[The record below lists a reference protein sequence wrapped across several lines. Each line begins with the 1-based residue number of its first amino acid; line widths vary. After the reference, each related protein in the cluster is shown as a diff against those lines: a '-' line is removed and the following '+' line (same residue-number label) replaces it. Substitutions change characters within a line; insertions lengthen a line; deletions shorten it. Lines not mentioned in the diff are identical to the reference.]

1 MPVPALIAPLRVEV
15 RPEPMKLYA
24 ALARDPT
31 PIHWDADAAGG
42 RVINQGP
49 LNLGYI
55 VNMLIAWAGPEAIRE
70 IDARFTDNV
79 FAGDVVVAG
88 GVVTAVRDGLAV
100 CDVWLDREDG
110 GRAVTG
116 TATVDLNGG
125 PAQRATTVE
134 VRCPVGHPRAT
145 E

>member
-1 MPVPALIAPLRVEV
+1 MPVPAPGTLIPPLRIEV
-15 RPEPMKLYA
+15 SAEPMKLYA

-31 PIHWDADAAGG
+31 PIHWDAEAAGG

-49 LNLGYI
+49 LNLGYV

-70 IDARFTDNV
+70 IDARFSDNV

-100 CDVWLDREDG
+100 CEVWLDRADG

-116 TATVDLNGG
+116 TATIAI
-125 PAQRATTVE
+125 P
-134 VRCPVGHPRAT
+134 AT